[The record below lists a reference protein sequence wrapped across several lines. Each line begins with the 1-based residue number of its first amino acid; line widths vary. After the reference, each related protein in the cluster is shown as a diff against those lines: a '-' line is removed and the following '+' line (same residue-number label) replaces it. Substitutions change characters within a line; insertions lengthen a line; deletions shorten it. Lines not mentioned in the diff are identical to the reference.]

1 MILLAQSS
9 QKARTEKRECF
20 SQVDVRY
27 MPRSRNGRKFSL
39 IDEICRLARDIG
51 RNDFI

>member
-20 SQVDVRY
+20 SRIDIRY
-27 MPRSRNGRKFSL
+27 MPRPGDDGKFSL
-39 IDEICRLARDIG
+39 IDEICRLARNIG
-51 RNDFI
+51 RE